1 MQKPFLIQ
9 PYHKTAF
16 MLGFV
21 SCLCLTACGNNNTN
35 QTNTK
40 SQNAQTTAQPNQP
53 NSQTSS
59 QAPNTDTQIH
69 QNTNQKL
76 NDYIQCAN
84 FGLSSVYHGYD
95 RYTGWVQNLAI
106 GPTGKEMVIYGIDKI
121 DNQDIGR
128 CTTKISQASSMTPT
142 FDELDKSAIHLATT
156 FKLYA
161 DTVTKAHTYYKQ
173 QNYKDD
179 NFAMGKSLHQ
189 EILKNYASFQKDA
202 DTFEKALTLVVT
214 DTQKQIL
221 DGLATKAG
229 QNNAYW
235 LLDATIKAKAV
246 VDLFSN
252 QTFDTQTASV
262 LLDELE
268 KSATELKTHLDDDH
282 NMSENISDKLDEF
295 ISASKKRLRRVRDN
309 QAYTDQEQ
317 QTLAM
322 NQNIAMTVDG
332 SIAQLVYTYNA
343 FIQKYNT
350 SS

>member
-1 MQKPFLIQ
+1 MQKPFRLVQ
-9 PYHKTAF
+9 SYHKTVF
-16 MLGFV
+16 ILGFV
-21 SCLCLTACGNNNTN
+21 SCLCLTACGNKNTN

-40 SQNAQTTAQPNQP
+40 SQNAQTTTQSNQS
-53 NSQTSS
+53 NSQT
-59 QAPNTDTQIH
+59 PNTKIQIH

-84 FGLSSVYHGYD
+84 FGLSSIYHGYD

-106 GPTGKEMVIYGIDKI
+106 GPTGKEMVVYGIDKI

-161 DTVTKAHTYYKQ
+161 DTVAKAHTYYKQ

-179 NFAMGKSLHQ
+179 NFTMGKSLHQ

-202 DTFEKALTLVVT
+202 DTFEKALALVIA

-221 DGLATKAG
+221 DDLATKTG
-229 QNNAYW
+229 QNDAYW
-235 LLDATIKAKAV
+235 SLDTAIKAKAV

-268 KSATELKTHLDDDH
+268 KSATELKTHLDD
-282 NMSENISDKLDEF
+282 NNNTPENISDKLDEF
-295 ISASKKRLRRVRDN
+295 ISASKKRLRRVRNN